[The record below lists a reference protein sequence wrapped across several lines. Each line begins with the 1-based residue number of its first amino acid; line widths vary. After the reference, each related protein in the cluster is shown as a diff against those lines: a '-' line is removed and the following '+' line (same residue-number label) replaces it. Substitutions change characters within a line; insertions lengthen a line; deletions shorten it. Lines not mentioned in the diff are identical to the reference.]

1 MTTQRAQDLM
11 SSIWTLRNETA
22 DTEEKLVAGILRLA
36 AERVNNYSAQNA
48 SMCLIDLEDLMNLAN
63 EIECL

>member
-1 MTTQRAQDLM
+1 MTQRAQDLM

-36 AERVNNYSAQNA
+36 VERVNNYSAQNA

>member
-1 MTTQRAQDLM
+1 MTQRAQDLM

>member
-1 MTTQRAQDLM
+1 MTERAQDLM

-36 AERVNNYSAQNA
+36 VERVNNYSAQNA